1 MIPRR
6 DPSVLAALKT
16 RLRSLETAGGGGGV
30 LGFGLDAIDRRLP
43 GGGLPRIGLHELM
56 ADRGSAAGVVAAL
69 AGRALRAGPETAGAV
84 LWAARQAELY
94 GPGLAG
100 FGLPPARLILVEA
113 ASDTEVLWTME
124 EGLRTRGLAAVVGEL
139 AALDLTAARRLQLAA
154 EAGAGTGFVLR
165 PSDPG
170 SAAGAACSR
179 WRIRSAPSRAA
190 GGWTCWHLVLER
202 CRGVAATPL
211 DWFVEWNDA
220 TGDFALAAA
229 SDDRSAQPARPQAA
243 ASARAVA

>member
-16 RLRSLETAGGGGGV
+16 RLRSLETAGGAGGV
-30 LGFGLDAIDRRLP
+30 LPLGLDAIDRRLP
-43 GGGLPRIGLHELM
+43 GGGLPRIGLHELL
-56 ADRGSAAGVVAAL
+56 ADRGSAAGVAAAL
-69 AGRALRAGPETAGAV
+69 AGRASGASGGGVV
-84 LWAARQAELY
+84 LWVARHAELY

-113 ASDTEVLWTME
+113 ACDTEVLWTME
-124 EGLRTRGLAAVVGEL
+124 EGLRTRGLAAVVGEP

-154 EAGAGTGFVLR
+154 EAGAGFGLVVR
-165 PSDPG
+165 PVDP
-170 SAAGAACSR
+170 AARGASAACSR
-179 WRIRSAPSRAA
+179 WRVRAAPSRAS
-190 GGWTCWHLVLER
+190 GGWTSWRLVLER

-211 DWFVEWNDA
+211 EWLVEWNDA

-229 SDDRSAQPARPQAA
+229 ADDRPAQPAWPQAVE
-243 ASARAVA
+243 SERAVA

>member
-30 LGFGLDAIDRRLP
+30 LPFGLDAIDRRLP

-56 ADRGSAAGVVAAL
+56 ADRGSAAGVAAVL
-69 AGRALRAGPETAGAV
+69 AGRALAGGGPETV

-94 GPGLAG
+94 GPGLAI

-113 ASDTEVLWTME
+113 ASDTEILWTME

-154 EAGAGTGFVLR
+154 EAGAGFGIVVR
-165 PSDPG
+165 PDDL
-170 SAAGAACSR
+170 AARGASAACSR
-179 WRIRSAPSRAA
+179 WRIRSAPSRA
-190 GGWTCWHLVLER
+190 T
-202 CRGVAATPL
+202 
-211 DWFVEWNDA
+211 
-220 TGDFALAAA
+220 
-229 SDDRSAQPARPQAA
+229 
-243 ASARAVA
+243 